1 MPRPLFLPLC
11 TEVPGRGVLGTS
23 HTGSCIDSPQEP
35 RGWLLRACASLGS
48 TCIVFARECQR
59 MLVFV
64 VEYSC
69 IVPSS
74 MEVNVGQL
82 RALRIN
88 EGLSQRELAERAG
101 VANTSVW
108 KLERGGSVRPATLKK
123 IADVLGVKPMD
134 LLREGRS

>member
-1 MPRPLFLPLC
+1 MASKGLRQPRL
-11 TEVPGRGVLGTS
+11 
-23 HTGSCIDSPQEP
+23 
-35 RGWLLRACASLGS
+35 A
-48 TCIVFARECQR
+48 CIVFARECQR